1 MSRRLRFIH
10 SSDWHLERPLGGL
23 AEVPE
28 RLRAAF
34 VDAPYLAA
42 EKVVSAAL
50 AEQAD
55 FVVLAG
61 DLIDVELAGPRGVA
75 FLVGQ
80 FERLADRQIPVY
92 WAGGRVD
99 RADRWPAAV
108 ALPDKVHRFPA
119 RRPEDFI
126 VQIGDQPV
134 ARVTGLSRPR
144 GGKIRAGDFW
154 PDADGLPSIA
164 VVHGRADR
172 AALAARKLTYWALGG
187 KHRPSVLLD
196 GPQTAVYAGSPQ
208 ARSPGDT
215 GAYGCTVVEID
226 DDGRVHTRQVA
237 TDLIRWCPRRVI
249 LDEAATADS
258 LETLLADQLHDLR
271 RELPDLQLLVSWTIG
286 GKGPLIAALRR
297 GALSQELLSRL
308 RRRVESENH
317 LTWSVAI
324 EVEPEAAVP
333 PAWLEQDSLLGD
345 YLRSLA
351 SFDGRSETES
361 ADLIEPIRH
370 LAQRHGT
377 AVDLDRLLR
386 LNDEGRRRVLQKAAA
401 LGADLL
407 LGEETQP

>member
-10 SSDWHLERPLGGL
+10 SSDWHLERPPGGL

-28 RLRAAF
+28 RLKPAF
-34 VDAPYLAA
+34 ADAPYLAA
-42 EKVVSAAL
+42 EKVVSTAL
-50 AEQAD
+50 SEQAD

-99 RADRWPAAV
+99 RPERWPTAV

-172 AALAARKLTYWALGG
+172 TALAARKLTYWALGG
-187 KHRPSVLLD
+187 KHRRSVLLD
-196 GPQTAVYAGSPQ
+196 GPQTVVYAGSPQ

-226 DDGRVHTRQVA
+226 EEGRVHIRQVA
-237 TDLIRWCPRRVI
+237 TDLIRWCPRRVTI
-249 LDEAATADS
+249 DEAATADS
-258 LETLLADQLHDLR
+258 LEALLADQLHDLR

-297 GALSQELLSRL
+297 GTLSPELLSRL
-308 RRRVESENH
+308 RRRAESENH
-317 LTWSVAI
+317 PAWSVAI

-333 PAWLEQDSLLGD
+333 PAWSEQDSLLGD

-351 SFDGRSETES
+351 SFDGQSEPEP
-361 ADLIEPIRH
+361 ADLIEPIRQ
-370 LAQRHGT
+370 LAQRYG
-377 AVDLDRLLR
+377 ASADLDRLLR
-386 LNDEGRRRVLQKAAA
+386 LNDEERRRVLQKAAA

-407 LGEETQP
+407 LGEETRP